1 MAIQNVWD
9 TVACMLQC
17 EPTSQVQVFTPW
29 APLLV
34 ERRRDVLAVL
44 RRDFVLMPKKSGKK
58 QTLNECAEFFKQS
71 DQLKKSGKKQPLNEY
86 AEFFKQ
92 SDQLVELLDT
102 VGSNVQSW
110 SLALPPGK
118 NSCTDPVPAAIE
130 NEAQSAAKLQ
140 KDMLK
145 TMREC
150 KEGQS
155 MAMDCARAVLDK
167 VRQLRKELRTSR
179 ANVLEQESVI
189 QRLKTQLNLASST
202 PSLEETV
209 VFENTAPSSPS
220 ESTCD
225 LFASLSPIRKTEILD
240 PSEPMVDT
248 GAQTLVES
256 GAKEEKQITVLMES
270 SSPLDDSSIT
280 IPAEC
285 SNSFLGNNRDTI
297 ENIIASDIAA
307 AQKEDPFDRLDSSL
321 NGKNA
326 DREGNDLLT
335 TAIETTLQQEQTIA
349 NLRAKIDHLEEDNK
363 FAQAA
368 AATAN
373 KERVHALKA
382 REELEETILQL
393 QAEMSIL
400 REQIKT
406 ALTAEETAQ
415 KQVNEACEQHKK
427 IEAHLREKIVVLE
440 DQNKNLLEK
449 TKKHVNEALIEG
461 QQSVERLH
469 VRIAKLVEENQA
481 AQADLKT
488 TQKCADEAQEEYK
501 KNMQQLRERIATF
514 EEREK
519 KILQTVKTANSC
531 NVSEGSEKEQQVL
544 ALPVPPSTEK
554 CQDPT
559 ESLTECLVKGKIEVH
574 KKVKRIRRK
583 RLDIRSR
590 ESTQCFG
597 KIQKR
602 VHLLEKV
609 LKKERQMY
617 RLKLDQLQIESRDMK
632 RNIKFLSNENNEFFE
647 QKCLLELRVKK
658 LQHALQTL
666 AVTEVSTF

>member
-1 MAIQNVWD
+1 M
-9 TVACMLQC
+9 
-17 EPTSQVQVFTPW
+17 
-29 APLLV
+29 
-34 ERRRDVLAVL
+34 
-44 RRDFVLMPKKSGKK
+44 
-58 QTLNECAEFFKQS
+58 
-71 DQLKKSGKKQPLNEY
+71 
-86 AEFFKQ
+86 
-92 SDQLVELLDT
+92 
-102 VGSNVQSW
+102 
-110 SLALPPGK
+110 
-118 NSCTDPVPAAIE
+118 PAAIE

-270 SSPLDDSSIT
+270 SSPLDD
-280 IPAEC
+280 
-285 SNSFLGNNRDTI
+285 TI

-307 AQKEDPFDRLDSSL
+307 AQKEDPVDRLDSSL
-321 NGKNA
+321 NEKNA

-427 IEAHLREKIVVLE
+427 IAAHLREKIVVLE

-449 TKKHVNEALIEG
+449 TKEHVNEALIEG

-519 KILQTVKTANSC
+519 KFLQTVKTANSC

-597 KIQKR
+597 EIQKR

-666 AVTEVSTF
+666 AVTEV